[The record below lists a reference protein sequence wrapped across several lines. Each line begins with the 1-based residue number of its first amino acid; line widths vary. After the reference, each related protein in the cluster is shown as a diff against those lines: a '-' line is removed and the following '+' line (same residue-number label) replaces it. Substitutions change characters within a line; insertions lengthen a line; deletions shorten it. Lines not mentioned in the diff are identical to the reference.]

1 MENAILDY
9 LRNNLKLDRQD
20 LIAVVTTGSSAEKR
34 YYALSDQI
42 DFHRSEACR
51 HENGN
56 GILIELYYTKIAN
69 SCLANAIVP
78 DYDKRIGN
86 FITIQVTLD
95 FVKIT
100 HYEDTWF
107 SDQAFPTGL
116 EPPFPATEYIC
127 IHDQQVLDKIIKK
140 VLGFLR

>member
-20 LIAVVTTGSSAEKR
+20 LIAEVTTGSSAEAR
-34 YYALSDQI
+34 YYALSDQR

-56 GILIELYYTKIAN
+56 GILIELYHTKITNA
-69 SCLANAIVP
+69 CLANAIVP
-78 DYDKRIGN
+78 DYDKRIGI
-86 FITIQVTLD
+86 FITIQVTLE

-100 HYEDTWF
+100 NYEDTWF
-107 SDQAFPTGL
+107 SDQAFPIGL

-127 IHDQQVLDKIIKK
+127 INDQQVLDKIIKTA
-140 VLGFLR
+140 LRFLR